1 MKKIIL
7 FFLTIICFTQN
18 SFAHQDFWMIK
29 DYGNIKVRIKTGFHY
44 EEINKAFIYG
54 QLAQKLAFEL
64 GYEKQIFLDFN
75 HHYTGDCEPDYFI
88 SFDKGAIKYTW
99 SGATNQKPIFDKNTI
114 VIRQVANMFDAET
127 TLKLTEYAI
136 QNLSEI
142 KSNQKYIEYNENYCQ
157 WRIKTIDSTKIKNIL
172 ESINSNYLNSVMS
185 SKIERPDAEFKFGY
199 TYYWQNDK
207 YIVFERDVYDKETT
221 VKEFDKIY
229 DFKRVGNCIF
239 IFTSV
244 SDFLTLK
251 KTYGRRP
258 KIISKKWTIE
268 NAELNYRPYK
278 LEYIGGYKYSIYFSY
293 NSNEEGWQP
302 KQRNLIYDESKDELI
317 KL

>member
-1 MKKIIL
+1 MKKLILLLIIT
-7 FFLTIICFTQN
+7 FYAK
-18 SFAHQDFWMIK
+18 SAFAHQDFWMIK
-29 DYGNIKVRIKTGFHY
+29 DYGNVKVRIKTGFQY

-54 QLAQKLAFEL
+54 QLVEKLASEL
-64 GYEKQIFLDFN
+64 GYKKQIFLDFN

-99 SGATNQKPIFDKNTI
+99 NGATNQKPIFDNNTI
-114 VIRQVANMFDAET
+114 VIRQVANKFDAET
-127 TLKLTEYAI
+127 TLKLSEYAI

-142 KSNQKYIEYNENYCQ
+142 KSNQDYIDYNKNYCQ
-157 WRIKTIDSTKIKNIL
+157 WRIKTIDVSKIKNKIRDNRS
-172 ESINSNYLNSVMS
+172 SIVSTVMS

-199 TYYWQNDK
+199 TYYWHNDK
-207 YIVFERDVYDKETT
+207 YIVFERDVYGKETT

-258 KIISKKWTIE
+258 EVISKKWTIE
-268 NAELNYRPYK
+268 NAELNYRPYR
-278 LEYIGGYKYSIYFSY
+278 LEHLGGYKYSIYFTYHSD
-293 NSNEEGWQP
+293 EEGWQP
-302 KQRNLIYDESKDELI
+302 KQQTLIYDESRDKLI